1 MEHMAGLV
9 FAALVS
15 VLLALFALAFVLHV
29 RGKLAVAARSRIVW
43 EGKSAR
49 VPLVAA
55 FSGWKGVPW
64 LGFSSSNLKPTLVL
78 HPDHVECRVIRTRRK
93 PYAAVSRVDYR
104 ATLGTRNVVLEFRDC
119 LTSFAGNTA
128 NADVA
133 RAAIRLLGEKGCPL
147 SERACRL
154 LDG

>member
-1 MEHMAGLV
+1 MAAMIFACVVV
-9 FAALVS
+9 F
-15 VLLALFALAFVLHV
+15 LLALIGAALLFHV
-29 RGKLAVAARSRIVW
+29 RAKLAAAAQSRIVPD
-43 EGKSAR
+43 GQGLR

-64 LGFSSSNLKPTLVL
+64 FGFSSSDLKPTLIL

-93 PYAAVSRVDYR
+93 PYGAVSRVDYR
-104 ATLGTRNVVLEFRDC
+104 ATLGTRNLVLEFRDS

-133 RAAIRLLGEKGCPL
+133 REAVRLLSEKGCPL
-147 SERACRL
+147 SARARRL
-154 LDG
+154 LEG